1 MKEWLTANATTWTT
15 LIILI
20 VLILVNAFT
29 KWAAALKL
37 PNVRGLV
44 IGRSL
49 LFPRDGDVAAA
60 VDQAV
65 ALL

>member
-1 MKEWLTANATTWTT
+1 MTGSSGPGASAGATVG
-15 LIILI
+15 ISGA
-20 VLILVNAFT
+20 VVG
-29 KWAAALKL
+29 WAAALKL